1 MGRGESVRGP
11 FDPNLAL
18 EILNAVLF
26 TEAHGKTTLRL
37 RGHPINATE
46 VEHKTYAGFHD
57 SMKPGFG
64 ETFDRLD
71 EHLAKS

>member
-18 EILNAVLF
+18 EILNALLF

-46 VEHKTYAGFHD
+46 VEQ
-57 SMKPGFG
+57 
-64 ETFDRLD
+64 
-71 EHLAKS
+71 